1 MTRQLAS
8 LLASFALAGAVSAA
22 PTSFD
27 FKDPKGVNNV
37 RFDLDAP
44 LESMSGTANG
54 VTGTVLFDPA
64 NPAATTG
71 RIVVAADSLRLPN
84 ARMQEHLHS
93 PQWID
98 VAKYPEIAFE
108 VTKLSNV
115 KTSGSETTAD
125 VTGKFTLRGIA
136 KEITVPVKISHLPD
150 ALSRRQP
157 NAKGDLLVLRAEFS
171 ITRDDFGIQPGQRL
185 DTVGN
190 EIKLSLAIAGAA
202 PKS

>member
-1 MTRQLAS
+1 MNKH
-8 LLASFALAGAVSAA
+8 LLSTFGALALATAAFAA

-27 FKDPKGVNNV
+27 FKDAKGVNNV

-54 VTGTVLFDPA
+54 VTGTVSFDPA

-71 RIVVAADSLRLPN
+71 KIVVAADSLRLPN
-84 ARMQEHLHS
+84 ARMQEHLHGA
-93 PQWID
+93 QWID
-98 VAKYPEIAFE
+98 VAKFPEISFE
-108 VTKLSNV
+108 ITKLSNV
-115 KTSGSETTAD
+115 KTAGTETTAD
-125 VTGKFTLRGIA
+125 VTGKFTLRGIT
-136 KEITVPVKISHLPD
+136 KEITVPAKISYLAD

-157 NAKGDLLVLRAEFS
+157 NAKGDLLVVRADFV
-171 ITRDDFGIQPGQRL
+171 ITREEFGIQPGQRL

-202 PKS
+202 PKA

>member
-1 MTRQLAS
+1 MSKHLTS
-8 LLASFALAGAVSAA
+8 LLIVLALAGQAA
-22 PTSFD
+22 AAATSFD

-64 NPAATTG
+64 NPTATTG

-98 VAKYPEIAFE
+98 VAKYPEISFE
-108 VTKLSNV
+108 LVRLDNA
-115 KTSGSETTAD
+115 KTSGNDTTAD
-125 VTGKFTLRGIA
+125 ATGKFTLRGIT
-136 KEITVPVKISHLPD
+136 KEITVPVKLSYLPD

-157 NAKGDLLVLRAEFS
+157 NAKGDLLVVRAEFVV
-171 ITRDDFGIQPGQRL
+171 TRDDFGIQPGQRL

-190 EIKLSLAIAGAA
+190 EIKLSLAIAGIA
-202 PKS
+202 PKP

>member
-8 LLASFALAGAVSAA
+8 LLASVALAGTVFAA

-93 PQWID
+93 AQWID
-98 VAKYPEIAFE
+98 VAKFPEIVFE
-108 VTKLSNV
+108 VTKMANV
-115 KTSGSETTAD
+115 KTSGAETTAD
-125 VTGKFTLRGIA
+125 VTGRFTLRGIT

-150 ALSRRQP
+150 ALSRRQA

-202 PKS
+202 PKA

>member
-1 MTRQLAS
+1 MSKHLAS
-8 LLASFALAGAVSAA
+8 LLLALSLAGHAA
-22 PTSFD
+22 AAATSFD

-54 VTGTVLFDPA
+54 VTGTVAFDPA
-64 NPAATTG
+64 NPTATTG

-98 VAKYPEIAFE
+98 VAKYPEISFE
-108 VTKLSNV
+108 LVRLDNV
-115 KTSGSETTAD
+115 KTSGNDTTAD
-125 VTGKFTLRGIA
+125 ATGKFTLRGIT
-136 KEITVPVKISHLPD
+136 KEITVPVKFSYLPD

-157 NAKGDLLVLRAEFS
+157 NAKGDLLVVRAEFVV
-171 ITRDDFGIQPGQRL
+171 TRDDFGIQPGQRL

-190 EIKLSLAIAGAA
+190 EIKLSLAIAGVA
-202 PKS
+202 PKP

>member
-1 MTRQLAS
+1 MSKVLLTSLA
-8 LLASFALAGAVSAA
+8 ALAFAGAAFAA

-27 FKDPKGVNNV
+27 FKDAKGVNNV

-54 VTGTVLFDPA
+54 VTGTVVFDPA

-71 RIVVAADSLRLPN
+71 KIVVAADSLRLPN
-84 ARMQEHLHS
+84 ARMQEHLHGA
-93 PQWID
+93 QWID
-98 VAKYPEIAFE
+98 VAKYPEISFE
-108 VTKLSNV
+108 IVKFANV
-115 KTSGSETTAD
+115 KTNGGETTAD
-125 VTGKFTLRGIA
+125 VTGKFTLRGIT
-136 KEITVPVKISHLPD
+136 KEITVPVKLSYLPD

-157 NAKGDLLVLRAEFS
+157 NAKGDLLVVRADFV
-171 ITRDDFGIQPGQRL
+171 ITREAFGIQPGQRL

-202 PKS
+202 PKA

>member
-1 MTRQLAS
+1 MIKHLVTTLAV
-8 LLASFALAGAVSAA
+8 LAVASTVFAA

-54 VTGTVLFDPA
+54 VTGTVLFDPT
-64 NPAATTG
+64 NPSATTG
-71 RIVVAADSLRLPN
+71 KITIAADSLRLPN

-93 PQWID
+93 AQWID
-98 VAKYPEIAFE
+98 VATYPEISFE

-115 KTSGSETTAD
+115 KTEGTETTAQA
-125 VTGKFTLRGIA
+125 TGKFTLRGIT

-150 ALSRRQP
+150 ALGRRQT
-157 NAKGDLLVLRAEFS
+157 NAKGDLLVVRAEFS
-171 ITRDDFGIQPGQRL
+171 ITRDAFGIQTGQRL
-185 DTVGN
+185 DTVGT

-202 PKS
+202 PKA